1 MVENPGSELMAAGYP
16 SDRFRETSPLGCAR
30 LDLPAIERSLRTVQ
44 RDFSRINA
52 LLQVHRDT
60 MDDTVV
66 TQMMAG
72 YELVDKTLA
81 DGIDL
86 FAYGNSNLLLELNTR
101 VLCAG
106 GEQERRAFLPHV
118 RATEVKFYGEHGA
131 GFGAISEWYRDHR
144 GESAWQRAAG
154 VYVRGLSE
162 PQLFIEGN
170 HRTGA
175 LIMSHILARSGQP
188 PFVLSVD
195 NAVEYFD
202 PSSVIKAT
210 RKSTFAL
217 LFQLPKIKRRFA
229 KFLEAKSDPGYLLG
243 GMRVAEPAKTKA
255 KEKKKSGSNE
265 KPMRTHEPVCQRRS

>member
-1 MVENPGSELMAAGYP
+1 MY
-16 SDRFRETSPLGCAR
+16 PLGCAR
-30 LDLPAIERSLRTVQ
+30 LDLPAIERSLRAVQ

-60 MDDTVV
+60 LDDTVV
-66 TQMMAG
+66 TRMMAG
-72 YELVDKTLA
+72 YELVDRTLA
-81 DGIDL
+81 EKIDL

-101 VLCAG
+101 VLCANS
-106 GEQERRAFLPHV
+106 EQERRAFLPHL

-131 GFGAISEWYRDHR
+131 GFGAISEWYQAHRD
-144 GESAWQRAAG
+144 ESPWQRAAG

-175 LIMSHILARSGQP
+175 LIMSHILARSGRP
-188 PFVLSVD
+188 PFVLSID

-229 KFLEAKSDPGYLLG
+229 RFLEAKSDPGYLLG
-243 GMRVAEPAKTKA
+243 GKAAPKAEKARKKPGANANAAHTQQPA
-255 KEKKKSGSNE
+255 G
-265 KPMRTHEPVCQRRS
+265 

>member
-1 MVENPGSELMAAGYP
+1 M
-16 SDRFRETSPLGCAR
+16 GCAR
-30 LDLPAIERSLRTVQ
+30 LDLAAIERSLRAVQ
-44 RDFSRINA
+44 RDFARINA
-52 LLQVHRDT
+52 RLQVHRDS
-60 MDDTVV
+60 MDDDVV
-66 TQMMAG
+66 DRMLSG
-72 YELVDKTLA
+72 YALVDESLA
-81 DGIDL
+81 ADVDP

-101 VLCAG
+101 VLCSAG
-106 GEQERRAFLPHV
+106 EPARRAFLPHI

-131 GFGAISEWYRDHR
+131 GFGAIADWYKDHR
-144 GESAWQRAAG
+144 SDSPWQRAAG
-154 VYVRGLSE
+154 VYVRALSE

-175 LIMSHILARSGQP
+175 LIMSLILARSGRP

-229 KFLEAKSDPGYLLG
+229 AFLEGATDPGFLVG
-243 GMRVAEPAKTKA
+243 GVATADRPKA
-255 KEKKKSGSNE
+255 KAKGKNKKSAATA
-265 KPMRTHEPVCQRRS
+265 KPAHTPEAAG

>member
-1 MVENPGSELMAAGYP
+1 M
-16 SDRFRETSPLGCAR
+16 GCAR
-30 LDLPAIERSLRTVQ
+30 LDLPAIERSLRAVQ

-60 MDDTVV
+60 LDDVV
-66 TQMMAG
+66 VARMMAG
-72 YELVDKTLA
+72 YELVDSTLA

-101 VLCAG
+101 VLCG
-106 GEQERRAFLPHV
+106 NSEPERRAFLPHL
-118 RATEVKFYGEHGA
+118 RATELKFYDEHGA
-131 GFGAISEWYRDHR
+131 GFGAISEWYRNHR
-144 GESAWQRAAG
+144 DESPWLRAAG

-175 LIMSHILARSGQP
+175 LIMSHILARSGRP

-195 NAVEYFD
+195 NAIEYFD

-229 KFLEAKSDPGYLLG
+229 KFLEAKSDPSYLVG
-243 GMRVAEPAKTKA
+243 GLAAPKAGKA
-255 KEKKKSGSNE
+255 KKKPGSNAKSG
-265 KPMRTHEPVCQRRS
+265 KAQQPAG